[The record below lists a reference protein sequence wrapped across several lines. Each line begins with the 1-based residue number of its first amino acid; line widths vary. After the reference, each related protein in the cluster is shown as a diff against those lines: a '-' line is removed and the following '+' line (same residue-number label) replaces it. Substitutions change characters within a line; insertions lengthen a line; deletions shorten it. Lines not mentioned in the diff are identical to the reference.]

1 MTRRGITRK
10 FLATT
15 AALVALIAAT
25 AVVTPSFAQEVE
37 DDTIYV
43 VAQRRSENLQDVPI
57 AATAVGA
64 ERIESLLSG
73 GGDVLALAGR
83 APGLNVESSNGR
95 VAPRFYIRGLGNT
108 DFDLAASQ
116 PVSVVIDDVVQEN
129 VALKSFPIFDV
140 QQVEVLRGPQ
150 GTLYGRNTTAG
161 IVHLRSARPTQELD
175 GYFSASLGTYG
186 TASLES
192 AVGGAL
198 TDTISARA
206 SVAYRHRE
214 DWVDNAFDGSDLGD
228 YDDLAGRV
236 QVLFEPTP
244 NFSALLNVHGRTY
257 DGTSTLFRANVLS
270 PGSNELNN
278 NFDRDTVWY
287 DGGGNNRQAYDQIGG
302 SATLE
307 YDFGGMTLTSITA
320 LETLEGRSRGD
331 IDGGACAP
339 LGSPVPPGLTS
350 GATDC
355 FFPFGGGNDAVT
367 FPGFIPFAADTQDSI
382 DDLEQFTQE
391 IRLASDEG
399 PFNWQ
404 IGAFYFDSDLVVSTV
419 GFGFPPLTTL
429 NHTNTSWAVF
439 GQAGYDLTERLTVS
453 AGVRYTEDEKELR
466 GITTP
471 VSVTVSDEQFSWDVS
486 ATYALTDATN
496 LYARIANGFR
506 APTIQGR
513 DIAFF
518 GPPSVADSETIQ
530 SYEIGVKSDL
540 FDRRLRLNGA
550 VFHYTIEDQQFSA
563 IGGLGNFNQL
573 INAEEG
579 EGYGVELEA
588 AWEVTENF
596 SITAAYAYNH
606 TEINDSTLTVA
617 ACGSG
622 QCTPTDPVLG
632 GNRLIDGNPF
642 PQAPEYTF
650 DLTAAYEHP
659 LASGATLFAQTDW
672 TVRGPFNI
680 FLYEAVEYET
690 DQQFEG
696 GLRLGYRSADERYE
710 VAVFGRNIT
719 DEENIIGGIDF
730 NNNTAF
736 VNEPRVIG
744 VSLNVDFN

>member
-1 MTRRGITRK
+1 MAARSRK
-10 FLATT
+10 FALTKT
-15 AALVALIAAT
+15 AALLAIAIAA
-25 AVVTPSFAQEVE
+25 AFATPSFAQESE

-57 AATAVGA
+57 AATAVSA
-64 ERIESLLSG
+64 DRVEALLSG

-116 PVSVVIDDVVQEN
+116 PVSVVIDDIVQEN
-129 VALKSFPIFDV
+129 VALKSFPIFDIE
-140 QQVEVLRGPQ
+140 QVEVLRGPQ

-161 IVHLRSARPTQELD
+161 IVHLRSARPTQEFD
-175 GYFSASLGTYG
+175 GYFNGSLGTYG
-186 TASLES
+186 TASLEG

-206 SVAYRHRE
+206 SVAYRHRD
-214 DWVDNAFDGSDLGD
+214 DWVDNTFDGSDLGD

-270 PGSNELNN
+270 AGSNELNS
-278 NFDRDTVWY
+278 NFDRDTVSY
-287 DGGGNNRQAYDQIGG
+287 NGGGNNRQAYDQIGG
-302 SATLE
+302 SATLT

-320 LETLEGRSRGD
+320 LETLDGRSRGD
-331 IDGGACAP
+331 IDGGVAGVGP
-339 LGSPVPPGLTS
+339 GS
-350 GATDC
+350 
-355 FFPFGGGNDAVT
+355 
-367 FPGFIPFAADTQDSI
+367 IPFDSDTQDSI
-382 DDLEQFTQE
+382 DDLDQFTQE
-391 IRLASDEG
+391 IRFASDEG
-399 PFNWQ
+399 AFNWQ

-439 GQAGYDLTERLTVS
+439 GQAGYDLTDRLTVS

-471 VSVTVSDEQFSWDVS
+471 VSVDVSDEQFSWDVS
-486 ATYALTDATN
+486 ATYALTGSTN

-518 GPPSVADSETIQ
+518 NPPSVATSETIQ
-530 SYEIGVKSDL
+530 SYEIGMKSDL

-550 VFHYTIEDQQFSA
+550 VYHYTIEDQQFSA

-573 INAEEG
+573 INADEG

-588 AWEVTENF
+588 ALDVTENL
-596 SITAAYAYNH
+596 SLTAAYAYNH
-606 TEINDSTLTVA
+606 TEINDPTLAVA

-622 QCTPTDPVLG
+622 QCTPTDPLSG

-650 DLTAAYEHP
+650 DFTATYEHP
-659 LASGATLFAQTDW
+659 LTSGATLFAETDW
-672 TVRGPFNI
+672 TVRGPVNI

-696 GLRLGYRSADERYE
+696 GLRVGYRSADDRYE